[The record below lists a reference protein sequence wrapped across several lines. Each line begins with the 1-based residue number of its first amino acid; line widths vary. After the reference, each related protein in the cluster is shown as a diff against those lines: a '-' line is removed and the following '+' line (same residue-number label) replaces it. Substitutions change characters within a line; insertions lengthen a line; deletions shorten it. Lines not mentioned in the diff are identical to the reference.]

1 MSFIEITCDKNF
13 IYVAIYWIIEIAFRF
28 FSKIEKELF
37 TIFAEDKVLDEY
49 AIQIKKIAGDLLAG
63 FLVLYSHCSSKSKK
77 VKENVEYDDKI
88 NYIYEEP
95 QMVPKKKTT
104 KIMIIGILEYLCQ
117 TRYWIS
123 YAIIGDKTISFTIE
137 NDSTYIID
145 ILMRYV
151 FSIIILKIMIYKHHK
166 FSLVIISLGFLFLLV
181 ADIIDLTFINDKVSL
196 GLSFLYALI
205 CLPKSFAS
213 PYEHVLI
220 KQTLIYINQEKIQ
233 FLRGI
238 LSLII
243 LIIVSIILYFP
254 FRETLNPNLKP
265 NFSVKTIIGAIIYI
279 LIRGTKEFIL
289 LKVIDKISSQS
300 VSFLIIAKYIG
311 LNIYGIYNKFRDDQD
326 DQGDFFFISL
336 HIVGTFIILIACLIY
351 DEVIIINKWHLD
363 YFTKKRI
370 NERAEEEVNDE
381 NTEGSSLFPTNT
393 QKIEIEEITNKIL
406 KN

>member
-28 FSKIEKELF
+28 FSKIKKELF
-37 TIFAEDKVLDEY
+37 KIFKDKVLDEY

-95 QMVPKKKTT
+95 QMVPKKK
-104 KIMIIGILEYLCQ
+104 KIKIIIISILEYLCQ

-123 YAIIGDKTISFTIE
+123 YAIIGDKDKISYTIE

-181 ADIIDLTFINDKVSL
+181 ADIIDLTFKNDKVSL

-213 PYEHVLI
+213 PYEHVII
-220 KQTLIYINQEKIQ
+220 KQTLIYINQENIQ

-243 LIIVSIILYFP
+243 LIIVSIILYISFSQ
-254 FRETLNPNLKP
+254 TLNPNLKP
-265 NFSVKTIIGAIIYI
+265 NFSVETIIGTIIYI

-311 LNIYGIYNKFRDDQD
+311 LNVYGIYDKFRDDQD

-351 DEVIIINKWHLD
+351 DEVIIINKWNLD

>member
-88 NYIYEEP
+88 YYIYEEP
-95 QMVPKKKTT
+95 QMVPKKKKI

-117 TRYWIS
+117 TCYWIS
-123 YAIIGDKTISFTIE
+123 YAIIGDKTKISYSIE

-181 ADIIDLTFINDKVSL
+181 ADIIDLTFKNDKVSL
-196 GLSFLYALI
+196 GHSFLLALI

-220 KQTLIYINQEKIQ
+220 KQTLIYINQENIQ

-243 LIIVSIILYFP
+243 LIIISIILYFP

-289 LKVIDKISSQS
+289 LKVIDKISLQS

-311 LNIYGIYNKFRDDQD
+311 FNIYGIYTKFSENKDQD
-326 DQGDFFFISL
+326 DFFLILL

-351 DEVIIINKWHLD
+351 DEVIIINKWNLD

-370 NERAEEEVNDE
+370 NERAEEEANDE
-381 NTEGSSLFPTNT
+381 NNDEDALFPTIT